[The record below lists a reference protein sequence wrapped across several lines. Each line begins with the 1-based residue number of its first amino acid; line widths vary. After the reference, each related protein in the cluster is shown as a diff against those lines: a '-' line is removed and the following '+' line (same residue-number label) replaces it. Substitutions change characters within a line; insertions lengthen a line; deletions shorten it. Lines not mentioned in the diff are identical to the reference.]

1 MRNSRIFK
9 PLATQGPAVFP
20 HGEFW
25 SYTHAKVSLGSFGCL
40 MPRRTVG
47 TNAAPQRFWQTFP
60 RRLAG
65 IARFDENLCLT
76 IPGEQL
82 KCEWIEGYP
91 A

>member
-47 TNAAPQRFWQTFP
+47 TNALFAFGTCPAPQRFWHTFHDGW
-60 RRLAG
+60 LELQDLMKNFA
-65 IARFDENLCLT
+65 
-76 IPGEQL
+76 
-82 KCEWIEGYP
+82 
-91 A
+91 